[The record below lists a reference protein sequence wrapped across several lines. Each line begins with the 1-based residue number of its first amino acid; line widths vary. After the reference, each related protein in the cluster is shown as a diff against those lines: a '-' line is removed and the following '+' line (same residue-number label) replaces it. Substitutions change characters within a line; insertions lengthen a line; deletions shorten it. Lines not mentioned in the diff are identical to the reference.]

1 MTMPAGN
8 YYVGDLCYVL
18 HDEWD
23 ECCNLFFQG
32 RNDHGC
38 NEGEFT
44 LKDGRRFANFNTA
57 IGDGSYQDQ
66 RGRYYSVDSGSIGC
80 VLLTDLDLENADNF
94 IRAGQIVDFPN
105 DFEVYS
111 EGGVLHFGSLEI
123 DTDPEWEEE
132 EDEDSEWYD
141 EE

>member
-1 MTMPAGN
+1 M
-8 YYVGDLCYVL
+8 
-18 HDEWD
+18 
-23 ECCNLFFQG
+23 
-32 RNDHGC
+32 
-38 NEGEFT
+38 
-44 LKDGRRFANFNTA
+44 
-57 IGDGSYQDQ
+57 
-66 RGRYYSVDSGSIGC
+66 DSGSIGC
-80 VLLTDLDLENADNF
+80 ILLTDIDLENPDNF
-94 IRAGQIVDFPN
+94 IRGGQIVDFPQ